1 MWPHIIAIGS
11 LVALLVLAVAGCIVR
26 GGKALR

>member
-1 MWPHIIAIGS
+1 MWPY
-11 LVALLVLAVAGCIVR
+11 LLVLRLFVALMVLAVAGCIVR